1 MFPAAVESGAISGA
15 NGFALVPFAKG
26 VWPYLR
32 WLGPRYAAYESV
44 RHLRRV
50 AYGLLRPEATD
61 DTVVER
67 APVVPLSVSTA
78 TATVDEGLLAS

>member
-1 MFPAAVESGAISGA
+1 
-15 NGFALVPFAKG
+15 LPFAKG

-50 AYGLLRPEATD
+50 ASGLLRSDAAESTAAQP
-61 DTVVER
+61 
-67 APVVPLSVSTA
+67 APIVPLSVPAAVSSA
-78 TATVDEGLLAS
+78 KEDLLAS